1 MEVIDRVKELAARY
15 LEENGIELVDI
26 TYKHEQGGMVLRLLV
41 DTPEG
46 ISVAE
51 CEALN
56 GYLSE
61 LLDKE
66 NAIEE
71 HYLLEIAS
79 PGLDRPLRSDK
90 DFKRVM
96 DKVIYVS
103 TYEPIDLKREH
114 EGILVGM
121 DKDNIV
127 IELDGI
133 STVIPRQK
141 IARAKLKVEF

>member
-1 MEVIDRVKELAARY
+1 MEVVDCVKELAANY
-15 LEENGIELVDI
+15 LEKNGIDLVDI

-56 GYLSE
+56 SYLSE

-66 NAIEE
+66 NTIEE
-71 HYLLEIAS
+71 HYLLEISS

-90 DFKRVM
+90 DFKRAM